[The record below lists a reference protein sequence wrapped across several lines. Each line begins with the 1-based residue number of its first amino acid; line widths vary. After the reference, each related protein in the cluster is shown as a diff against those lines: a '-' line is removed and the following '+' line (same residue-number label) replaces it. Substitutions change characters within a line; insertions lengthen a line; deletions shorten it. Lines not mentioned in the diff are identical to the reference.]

1 MTQLLLSAAL
11 TAAVET
17 MFLAAAY
24 RRDAAFLGL
33 YAAVNVASNLTLNL
47 LLALLP
53 RAALT
58 WLVYPLELAVAAA
71 DYSVYALA
79 CGRSRRLFLLTLAAN
94 VLSYSLGLL
103 IFGHV

>member
-1 MTQLLLSAAL
+1 MTQLLLAAAL
-11 TAAVET
+11 TSADET
-17 MFLAAAY
+17 QYLSAEY
-24 RRDAAFLGL
+24 RRGAAFLGL
-33 YAAVNVASNLTLNL
+33 FAAENDDTNLRLNL

-58 WLVYPLELAVAAA
+58 WLVYPLELAVGAAE
-71 DYSVYALA
+71 YSVYALA

>member
-1 MTQLLLSAAL
+1 MTQLLLAAAL

-17 MFLAAAY
+17 LFP
-24 RRDAAFLGL
+24 RRRIQARRCLPGPVRRRKRRLEPHAEPRPRI
-33 YAAVNVASNLTLNL
+33 
-47 LLALLP
+47 LP

-58 WLVYPLELAVAAA
+58 WLVYPLELAVVAAE
-71 DYSVYALA
+71 YSVYALA

>member
-1 MTQLLLSAAL
+1 MTQLLLS
-11 TAAVET
+11 
-17 MFLAAAY
+17 AAY

-33 YAAVNVASNLTLNL
+33 CAAVNVASNLTLNL

-53 RAALT
+53 CAALT
-58 WLVYPLELAVAAA
+58 WLVYPLELAVVAAE
-71 DYSVYALA
+71 YSVYALA

>member
-1 MTQLLLSAAL
+1 MTQLLLSAGL

-17 MFLAAAY
+17 LFLAAY
-24 RRDAAFLGL
+24 RRGAAFLGL
-33 YAAVNVASNLTLNL
+33 CAAVNVASNLTLNL
-47 LLALLP
+47 VLAFLP

-58 WLVYPLELAVAAA
+58 WLVYPLELAVVAAE
-71 DYSVYALA
+71 YSVYALA

>member
-33 YAAVNVASNLTLNL
+33 CAAVNVASNLTLNL
-47 LLALLP
+47 LALLP

-58 WLVYPLELAVAAA
+58 WLIYPLELAVVAAE
-71 DYSVYALA
+71 YSVYALA

>member
-17 MFLAAAY
+17 LFLAAAY
-24 RRDAAFLGL
+24 RREAAFLGL
-33 YAAVNVASNLTLNL
+33 CAAVNLTLNL
-47 LLALLP
+47 VLAFLP

-58 WLVYPLELAVAAA
+58 WLVYPLELAVVAAE
-71 DYSVYALA
+71 YSVYALA